1 MHASLFLILPKHQK
15 KKLKMQALYVQP
27 MKNKKLYSF
36 ALCVIAMAALIAW
49 MDTSHTKLEMYKK

>member
-1 MHASLFLILPKHQK
+1 
-15 KKLKMQALYVQP
+15 MQALYVQP